1 MDAND
6 VMTHEPVCFKRV
18 EKLSTILQVLKLSN
32 HNGFPVIGN
41 NQGHY
46 LGTITRDE
54 LYVLINN
61 KQYSTNS
68 NLLIEYNGDTQSLD
82 SLPLIDLTGS

>member
-6 VMTHEPVCFKRV
+6 VMTKQPVCLHRV
-18 EKLSTILQVLKLSN
+18 EKVTVIIDILKNTN

-41 NQGHY
+41 NQGCY

-54 LYVLINN
+54 L
-61 KQYSTNS
+61 
-68 NLLIEYNGDTQSLD
+68 
-82 SLPLIDLTGS
+82 